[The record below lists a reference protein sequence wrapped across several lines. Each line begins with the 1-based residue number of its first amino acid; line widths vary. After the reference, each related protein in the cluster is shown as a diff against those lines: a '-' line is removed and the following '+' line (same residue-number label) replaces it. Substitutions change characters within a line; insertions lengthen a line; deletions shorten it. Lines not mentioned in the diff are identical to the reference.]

1 MCSYGWCMI
10 TTRFAP
16 SPTGAL
22 HLGHV
27 YAAWQAW
34 RAAGTAGGRYLVR
47 LEDIDGARCTAPL
60 ALALLQDLAWVGLA
74 SDQPVRVQSAHMPDY
89 AAVLAGLRARRLIYP
104 CFCSRADIMREIA
117 ASGGAPHAPDGGAVY
132 PGTCRSIDPS
142 QAADRIAAGAPHAWR
157 LHMQAACAEGGKLTY
172 TELGRDHRPLEIPCN
187 PAAFGDVVL
196 ARRDAPCSYHL
207 CVTHDDAAQGIT
219 LVTRGEDLRAA
230 TGLHRLLQQLM
241 GWVAPDYAH
250 HRLLLGADGAR
261 LSKRDGAAG
270 VAVLREAGATAAE
283 VWRMA
288 SCAV

>member
-1 MCSYGWCMI
+1 MI

-34 RAAGTAGGRYLVR
+34 RAAGIAGGRYLVR
-47 LEDIDGARCTAPL
+47 LEDIDAARCTADL
-60 ALALLQDLAWVGLA
+60 ALALLDDLAWVGLA
-74 SDQPVRVQSAHMPDY
+74 SDQPVRVQSAHLPDY

-117 ASGGAPHAPDGGAVY
+117 ASGGAPHAPDGAAVY
-132 PGTCRSIDPS
+132 PATCRSLGPNE
-142 QAADRIAAGAPHAWR
+142 AADRIAAGAPHAWR
-157 LHMQAACAEGGKLTY
+157 LNMRAACAEAGRLHY
-172 TELGRDHRPLEIPCN
+172 TDTGPDGRPIHVACN
-187 PAAFGDVVL
+187 PAAFGDIVL

-207 CVTHDDAAQGIT
+207 CVTHDDAAQGVT
-219 LVTRGEDLRAA
+219 LVTRGDDLRAA
-230 TGLHRLLQQLM
+230 TDVHRLLQQLM
-241 GWVAPDYAH
+241 GWAAPAYAH

-270 VAVLREAGATAAE
+270 VAVLREGGATPAE
-283 VWRMA
+283 IWRLA
-288 SCAV
+288 GCAHEPL